1 MLYIT
6 QRIEA
11 MKSKDALTNRHAKV
25 GKRLYMHH
33 HHHHHHL
40 HHLYSSVWFLL
51 QDSQGLFKP
60 TEGNGAYFEPI

>member
-33 HHHHHHL
+33 HHHHHL
-40 HHLYSSVWFLL
+40 HHLYSIVWFLAGFPRSV
-51 QDSQGLFKP
+51 QADRGKWRIF
-60 TEGNGAYFEPI
+60 

>member
-33 HHHHHHL
+33 HHHHHL
-40 HHLYSSVWFLL
+40 H
-51 QDSQGLFKP
+51 QEPSQPPQPRP
-60 TEGNGAYFEPI
+60 TPQQQRFAASLD